1 MRFFVQ
7 VVRSSCSIEAQDPH
21 RIISSHAAEH
31 DHQVYSSQNTP
42 QNNNHTGIIPA

>member
-7 VVRSSCSIEAQDPH
+7 VVRRSCSIEAQDPH

-31 DHQVYSSQNTP
+31 DQVCSSQNTP
-42 QNNNHTGIIPA
+42 QNNNHNGIIPA